1 MGNGLL
7 AEWRKGIV
15 VRGLLAAALL
25 AVPVSVAAA
34 IGFEGSLAGL
44 GGGLGSL
51 ADGPAETRLEA
62 DQTPAASTLGGTI
75 GNVAAVGGRGGGGT
89 PGGGSPSGVDASP
102 VTGGAAPTPGSESA
116 PGATTPGGE
125 GGGQD
130 GGSVLTPGSEVTGP
144 GGAPAAGPNNPVG
157 QLLDDVNETVTGLLG
172 GSR

>member
-62 DQTPAASTLGGTI
+62 DQTPAASTIDT
-75 GNVAAVGGRGGGGT
+75 VAAVGGGGEGAA
-89 PGGGSPSGVDASP
+89 PGGGPPSGADANP
-102 VTGGAAPTPGSESA
+102 VTGGAGPGPGAEPA
-116 PGATTPGGE
+116 PGATSPGG
-125 GGGQD
+125 GDAGGQD
-130 GGSVLTPGSEVTGP
+130 GGAVPTPGGQVP
-144 GGAPAAGPNNPVG
+144 APVGAPAAGATNPVG
-157 QLLDDVNETVTGLLG
+157 QLLEDVNETVTGLLG